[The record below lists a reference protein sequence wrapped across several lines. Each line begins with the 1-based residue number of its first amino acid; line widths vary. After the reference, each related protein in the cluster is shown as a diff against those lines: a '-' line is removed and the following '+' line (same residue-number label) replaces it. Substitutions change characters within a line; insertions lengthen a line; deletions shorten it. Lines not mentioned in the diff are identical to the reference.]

1 MRLYSID
8 IEFMGRKTPE
18 NLTQGNYKNMI
29 NHLTG
34 FKHRC
39 SIKFKTSSD
48 LEKCI
53 DTITSKL
60 EHDLNRLIYTKIIN
74 RNILVLTLTPDGG
87 IIC

>member
-18 NLTQGNYKNMI
+18 NLTKGNYKNMI
-29 NHLTG
+29 EHLTG
-34 FKHRC
+34 FKQRC

-53 DTITSKL
+53 DAITNKL
-60 EHDLNRLIYTKIIN
+60 ENDLNRLIYTKIIN
-74 RNILVLTLTPDGG
+74 GNILVLTLTPDGG